1 MQDKIL
7 NLFFEGEGL
16 KYCLE
21 RCPLTELYKLYL
33 LDGAEH
39 VLITSSMKA
48 DDVLRVAME
57 TQAGDD
63 GWFRDEDTEELEP
76 DDVYEAKRTYEGLE
90 PGGVRPVG
98 QVTRLCAPSPWLME
112 AKV

>member
-1 MQDKIL
+1 MQDQIL
-7 NLFFEGEGL
+7 NLFFEGKGL
-16 KYCLE
+16 KYCME
-21 RCPLTELYKLYL
+21 RCPITELYKLFL
-33 LDGAEH
+33 LDGDEH
-39 VLITSSMKA
+39 VLITSSRKA

-76 DDVYEAKRTYEGLE
+76 NDVYEAKRAYHGLE
-90 PGGVRPVG
+90 PGDVRPIG
-98 QVTRLCAPSPWLME
+98 QVTRLCAPSPWIME